1 MAITSYSTL
10 KTAIADWSHRSDLTN
25 QIDDFIDIAEA
36 RFNRALR
43 VSQMEE
49 SSTITPVAGLV
60 TMPTGWLAVRNVK
73 LNTNPLTTLEYLTP
87 ADMDRLAIGQT
98 LAGKYTI
105 VGDQIKLDAAS
116 NYDVIVEYYQKITAL
131 DDTNTSNWLLDAHPD
146 IYLFGSLAEA
156 FVYAV
161 DDAQVSKYNAL
172 CEDIIS
178 KVIMLDSKRK
188 YAQNLRVRVA

>member
-1 MAITSYSTL
+1 MAITSYGTL
-10 KTAIADWSHRSDLTN
+10 KTAIADWTHRSDLTS

-49 SSTITPVAGLV
+49 ESTITPVAGLV
-60 TMPTGWLAVRNVK
+60 TMPTDWLAVRNVK
-73 LNTNPLTTLEYLTP
+73 LNTNPLTTLEYLPP
-87 ADMDRLAIGQT
+87 AEMDRLAIGQT

-116 NYDVIVEYYQKITAL
+116 NYDVIVEYYKKITAL
-131 DDTNTSNWLLDAHPD
+131 DDTNTSNWLLDTHPD
-146 IYLFGSLAEA
+146 MYLYGCLAQA

-161 DDAQVSKYNAL
+161 DDTQVSKYNAL
-172 CEDIIS
+172 CEDVIS
-178 KVIMLDSKRK
+178 KVIMLDNKRK